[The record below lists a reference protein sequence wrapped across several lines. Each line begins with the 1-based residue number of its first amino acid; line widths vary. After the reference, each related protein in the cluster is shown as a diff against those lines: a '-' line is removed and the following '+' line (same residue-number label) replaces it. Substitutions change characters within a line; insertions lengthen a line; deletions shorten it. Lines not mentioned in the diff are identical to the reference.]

1 MPLEDQLFNSGWP
14 MALESEID
22 VVESRKFEYLGDVKH
37 SIRIAYDKSKSGGK
51 KGKKKGKGKGAAEPE
66 PEKVIE
72 NCVIFVGHEYPEFQ
86 RKTLE
91 VLQKYDANEAGE
103 LQGDYMTEVRQTI
116 KGKEG
121 GIACKFAAF
130 IVEQVQSIGKEAAMS
145 LSMPWDEVE
154 FLEANKSF
162 TFENMG
168 QIKNIQIMKNNDPK
182 AESIE
187 GSQQTRDAAVPGKP
201 AAIFF

>member
-1 MPLEDQLFNSGWP
+1 
-14 MALESEID
+14 MALDSEID
-22 VVESRKFEYLGDVKH
+22 SVESRKFEYLADVKH
-37 SIRIAYDKSKSGGK
+37 SIRLAYDKAKSGGK
-51 KGKKKGKGKGAAEPE
+51 KGKKKGKAKGGEPE

-91 VLQKYDANEAGE
+91 ILQKYDVNEANE

-121 GIACKFAAF
+121 GIACKFAAYV
-130 IVEQVQSIGKEAAMS
+130 VEQVQTIGKEAAMS
-145 LSMPWDEVE
+145 LTLPWDEAE
-154 FLEANKSF
+154 FLEATKAF

-168 QIKNIQIMKNNDPK
+168 QIKNIQILSNKD
-182 AESIE
+182 
-187 GSQQTRDAAVPGKP
+187 P
-201 AAIFF
+201 AAEAIENS